1 VPNEYLTLFLLS
13 STTIIELFFA
23 QRVKRRP
30 EIFYG
35 MAVLTL
41 FGVFLTLRHII

>member
-1 VPNEYLTLFLLS
+1 VNEYLTLLLLS
-13 STTIIELFFA
+13 STTIIELYFA
-23 QRVKRRP
+23 QGSRRKP

-41 FGVFLTLRHII
+41 FGVFLTLGHII